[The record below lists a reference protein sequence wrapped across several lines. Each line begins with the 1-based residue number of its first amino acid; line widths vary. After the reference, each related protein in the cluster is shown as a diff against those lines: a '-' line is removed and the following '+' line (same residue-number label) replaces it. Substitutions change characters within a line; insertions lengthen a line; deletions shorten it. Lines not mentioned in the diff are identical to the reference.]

1 MREKKRESRKPRKN
15 VKQWNKTFFGCSRLL
30 LHFLFSFLDTN
41 CGFSSFYAR
50 AFAVKVFVVSAFLA
64 IELQLAGYE
73 MNRASWRR
81 GSTSLLLRGGSKRR
95 RCLPVEHRGHH
106 LDCTKFIYVSSLL
119 VWAPMPIVYHW
130 SNKHCPCWKHGTK
143 QNVCMPT
150 YSEQESSVLLSRE
163 K

>member
-1 MREKKRESRKPRKN
+1 MWNSGTKPFLVAVVFSFIFCSPFLTRIVAFPVSMRAH
-15 VKQWNKTFFGCSRLL
+15 LL
-30 LHFLFSFLDTN
+30 LSSLWFLL
-41 CGFSSFYAR
+41 
-50 AFAVKVFVVSAFLA
+50 FLA